1 MARATGPPARWKVRQ
16 HGKSKNRQWLKLHMV
31 SQPDNLEIISQVLTF
46 NDVDDAEA
54 GISLIEKIE
63 ENIKVCA
70 GDGAYDKSKFRGCL
84 LVETKQLIPP
94 QENALYSDN
103 EPVMYQRD
111 EAIKFI
117 TDNDRTV
124 WKQSVEYHIRSKA
137 EVNMFRYK
145 IIFGEPIRTRK
156 LVNQRNEVAINCKIL
171 NRFAQL
177 GLPQT
182 HKILT

>member
-1 MARATGPPARWKVRQ
+1 
-16 HGKSKNRQWLKLHMV
+16 MV

-54 GISLIEKIE
+54 GIGLIEKIE

-70 GDGAYDKSKFRGCL
+70 GDGAYDKSKFQGCL

-94 QENALYSDN
+94 QENAVYSDN

-124 WKQSVEYHIRSKA
+124 WKQSVEYHIRSKSDRRCGRGQY
-137 EVNMFRYK
+137 V
-145 IIFGEPIRTRK
+145 PIQNNFWRTNK
-156 LVNQRNEVAINCKIL
+156 NKKASKS
-171 NRFAQL
+171 
-177 GLPQT
+177 T
-182 HKILT
+182 K